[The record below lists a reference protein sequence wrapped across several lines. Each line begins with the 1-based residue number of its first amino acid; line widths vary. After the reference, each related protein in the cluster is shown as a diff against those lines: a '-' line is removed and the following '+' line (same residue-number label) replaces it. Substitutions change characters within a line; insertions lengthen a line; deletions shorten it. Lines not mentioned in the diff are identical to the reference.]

1 MKSKY
6 RFFFKVKNLSEK
18 SGVVVLRVM
27 HIFSVSGSWEDNWS
41 TRFCVWS
48 VAKCYFGWC
57 VWRRPDL
64 TDRCWRKREEELDG
78 LSRTLLWN
86 LTCAWMPLQS
96 CLTLHDPVD
105 RSPPGSSVHGIL
117 LARILELVA
126 IPPPGDLPDPGV
138 EPASPESPALQAD
151 SLPLSHQESPCLLE
165 VMPKQQVVVS
175 SRLVVMWNPKPYQ

>member
-1 MKSKY
+1 MRRVALFYVLCTSFQCLAPGKTI
-6 RFFFKVKNLSEK
+6 
-18 SGVVVLRVM
+18 GVP
-27 HIFSVSGSWEDNWS
+27 VSAFDLWHNVTLVDVYEDN
-41 TRFCVWS
+41 
-48 VAKCYFGWC
+48 
-57 VWRRPDL
+57 L

-86 LTCAWMPLQS
+86 LTWAWMPHQS

-126 IPPPGDLPDPGV
+126 IPPPGDLPDPGI

-151 SLPLSHQESPCLLE
+151 SLPLSHQESPCFLE